1 MKRIRRRVRNRI
13 VGTTLTFLILL
24 VGVIAVT
31 GINKAGNNVANYDVQ
46 EDLLGNAVNYG
57 IVTEWLNQG
66 YHFDSNFAAKY
77 FTGTHAWNGKF
88 SIGTYTDGNPLD
100 VIATKIGPPTNENLP
115 GYHQTVTA
123 NGVNCSAVL
132 RTAEEKTYANLSK
145 KFTISDAF
153 EDPQDESSHAIE
165 VNDNGSKRY
174 VVIDEKPIIKFEKE
188 DDLNAEVDGMIS
200 AARIKSKEIAKR
212 KSEKGKD
219 YTIKCEGNSA
229 LVDISISNDNVV
241 YVDATEL
248 LSDKFDNINILE
260 GTDGGRFEKGNDTVQ
275 RMKDISVKKRK
286 NQYLVFNFV
295 KYEDAEEETEKPT
308 DTPKETETAEPTE
321 ETKITEPTEK
331 PEKIEEPESKQ
342 DSDGN
347 EILEP
352 TQNPENNEI
361 LEPTQ
366 EPAEEEKETEELN
379 KNEETVSIFGN
390 PTVAKAAV
398 KNYKYDENNSNYKV
412 HIKKLDAL
420 YDENGNEVKLNASSN
435 SDDATNTM
443 KTIIYNLP
451 YSTHVWCNAT
461 IATVVCPDAKVKFGG
476 GQWDMSTNAECAGWL
491 VCRWVFT
498 HCGEWH
504 YCRKITTT
512 TTEPPKEETTTEPPK
527 EEETSTPTPE
537 IATSSPNTTATP
549 TPEIVTT
556 TSTPTVV
563 YYSFSPSPTPLI
575 ILEEDVPKTPAT
587 EGPIEI
593 DEEKPPLSNYSQPDK
608 PSNKT
613 TTLIEK
619 IPLSATVPETGD
631 TINPF
636 SLLVCMGVS
645 LFSILGIVIIQK
657 KR

>member
-31 GINKAGNNVANYDVQ
+31 GINKAGNNIANYDVQ

-115 GYHQTVTA
+115 GYNQTVTA

-145 KFTISDAF
+145 KFTISDTF
-153 EDPQDESSHAIE
+153 ENPQDESSHAIE
-165 VNDNGSKRY
+165 VNDNGNKRY

-286 NQYLVFNFV
+286 SQYLVFNFV

-308 DTPKETETAEPTE
+308 DTPKETETAEPTQE
-321 ETKITEPTEK
+321 
-331 PEKIEEPESKQ
+331 PEKTEEPEVVSG
-342 DSDGN
+342 S
-347 EILEP
+347 
-352 TQNPENNEI
+352 
-361 LEPTQ
+361 
-366 EPAEEEKETEELN
+366 AV
-379 KNEETVSIFGN
+379 EETVSIFGD

-398 KNYKYDENNSNYKV
+398 KGYKYDKDNSNYKV
-412 HIKKLDAL
+412 HIKRLDAL
-420 YDENGNEVKLNASSN
+420 YDEHGNKVELNASSN

-476 GQWDMSTNAECAGWL
+476 GQWEMSTNAECAGWL

-504 YCRKITTT
+504 YCREVPKSTLTPT
-512 TTEPPKEETTTEPPK
+512 PTPTEEVTESPS
-527 EEETSTPTPE
+527 STPTETPVITE
-537 IATSSPNTTATP
+537 TPSPTPTEVVNTPTPTPVITATP
-549 TPEIVTT
+549 TPPVI
-556 TSTPTVV
+556 
-563 YYSFSPSPTPLI
+563 YYTFSPSPTPLEVY
-575 ILEEDVPKTPAT
+575 EEDVPKSSAT
-587 EGPIEI
+587 EPPIDINE
-593 DEEKPPLSNYSQPDK
+593 DDVPLSNFDSPTT
-608 PSNKT
+608 PSKKT
-613 TTLIEK
+613 TTLVEQDV
-619 IPLSATVPETGD
+619 PLAATVPDTGD
-631 TINPF
+631 SVNPIG
-636 SLLVCMGVS
+636 LIIGMCIS
-645 LFSILGIVIIQK
+645 LFSILGIVLIQK
-657 KR
+657 KK

>member
-31 GINKAGNNVANYDVQ
+31 GINKAGNNIANYDVQ

-77 FTGTHAWNGKF
+77 FTGTHAWDGKF

-115 GYHQTVTA
+115 GYNQTVTA

-145 KFTISDAF
+145 KFAISDAF
-153 EDPQDESSHAIE
+153 ENPQDESSHAIE
-165 VNDNGSKRY
+165 VNDNGNKRY

-200 AARIKSKEIAKR
+200 AARIRSKEIAKR

-295 KYEDAEEETEKPT
+295 KYEDAEEEETEKPT
-308 DTPKETETAEPTE
+308 DTPKETETAEPTKE
-321 ETKITEPTEK
+321 
-331 PEKIEEPESKQ
+331 PEKTEEPEVVSG
-342 DSDGN
+342 S
-347 EILEP
+347 
-352 TQNPENNEI
+352 
-361 LEPTQ
+361 
-366 EPAEEEKETEELN
+366 AV
-379 KNEETVSIFGN
+379 EETVSIFGD

-398 KNYKYDENNSNYKV
+398 KGYKYDKDNSNYKV

-420 YDENGNEVKLNASSN
+420 YDEHGNKVELNASSN

-504 YCRKITTT
+504 YCRKV
-512 TTEPPKEETTTEPPK
+512 PK
-527 EEETSTPTPE
+527 STPTP
-537 IATSSPNTTATP
+537 TP
-549 TPEIVTT
+549 TPTEEVTE
-556 TSTPTVV
+556 SPSPTPTETPVITETPSPTPTEVVNTPTPTPVITESPTPTPV
-563 YYSFSPSPTPLI
+563 YYTFSPSPTPPI
-575 ILEEDVPKTPAT
+575 IYYTFSPSPVETTEPPIEIAEEDVPLAHARVP
-587 EGPIEI
+587 
-593 DEEKPPLSNYSQPDK
+593 EKPSK
-608 PSNKT
+608 ET
-613 TTLIEK
+613 TTLIEQDV
-619 IPLSATVPETGD
+619 PLAATVPETGD
-631 TINPF
+631 TVNPIGIIF
-636 SLLVCMGVS
+636 GMGISLLA
-645 LFSILGIVIIQK
+645 IIGIVLIQR